1 MNNKIKIIKN
11 IMNTT
16 IITKEL
22 IDPTIK
28 INKKKIIKGFV
39 QPIKKQQR
47 INEETGVYRCIG
59 GCGKRVLHNGGM
71 CGVAGGVPACQ
82 H

>member
-28 INKKKIIKGFV
+28 INKKKLLKDSFSRS
-39 QPIKKQQR
+39 KNNK
-47 INEETGVYRCIG
+47 E
-59 GCGKRVLHNGGM
+59 
-71 CGVAGGVPACQ
+71 
-82 H
+82 